1 MKHLIAVSQLTRS
14 TVNSLIQNADKMKHI
29 VNNKIVDDRLRG
41 KTLISLYYEPSTRTM
56 CSFQSAMLR
65 LGGSNI
71 FIADKFSSSEKGES
85 LEDTIRTLNCY
96 GDAIVMRH
104 PVKGTSQTAAAV
116 SNIPIINAGDG
127 NGEHPTQSLLDIYTI
142 YSEFGHI
149 GGNVDYAPM
158 RITFVGDLKNSRT
171 IHSLIQLLLLYDNIQ
186 FIYVCPPG
194 LEMPGDIVDKITNMG
209 ITQITNMD
217 LHEAIGITD
226 VLYMTR
232 IQKERFDNIDEYNN
246 ILQSQ
251 STTYQLST
259 EILVLAKP
267 KMIIMHPLPRNNEI
281 PTEIDSDP
289 RAVYFK
295 QMQYGLYMRMA
306 LLDWIICEKKQNN
319 SNKSDMDYNGVWH
332 Y

>member
-1 MKHLIAVSQLTRS
+1 MKHLIAVSQLTRNI
-14 TVNSLIQNADKMKHI
+14 VNTLIQNADKMKHI
-29 VNNKIVDDRLRG
+29 VTNKIVDDRLRG
-41 KTLISLYYEPSTRTM
+41 KILISLYYEPSTRTM

-85 LEDTIRTLNCY
+85 LEDTITTLNCY

-104 PVKGTSQTAAAV
+104 PLKGTAQTAAAI

-142 YSEFGHI
+142 YSELGHI

-171 IHSLIQLLLLYDNIQ
+171 IHSLIQLLILYDNIQ

-194 LEMPGDIVDKITNMG
+194 LEMPGDIVEKLTNMG
-209 ITQITNMD
+209 VKQITNMD
-217 LHEAIGITD
+217 LREAIGMTD

-232 IQKERFDNIDEYNN
+232 IQKERFENIDEYKN
-246 ILQSQ
+246 IVQSQ
-251 STTYQLST
+251 SATYHLT
-259 EILVLAKP
+259 PELLGLAKP
-267 KMIIMHPLPRNNEI
+267 NMIVMHPLPRNNEI
-281 PTEIDSDP
+281 PCEIDLDP
-289 RAVYFK
+289 RAAYFK

-306 LLDWIICEKKQNN
+306 LLDWILDEKN
-319 SNKSDMDYNGVWH
+319 
-332 Y
+332 